1 MEEVTLLE
9 VLAWSA
15 FIGLACIGA
24 LTLIYLLHNWILDK
38 RAAKKRKTVW
48 ELEEK

>member
-38 RAAKKRKTVW
+38 RASKKRKTVW
-48 ELEEK
+48 ELPEK